1 MEPRGEGLLLRWIE
15 RRSPAEAAAIVLAL
29 VAAVAVADWVSTA
42 EIAFTLGYM
51 LPLALAAWR
60 LPRAAVVLVAV
71 ACAGAWLVVHE
82 GRREIPQST
91 PVLVVNLVMEL
102 LVFLSF
108 GLLLAAMRQRLQHE
122 RRLART
128 DSLTGMPNRR
138 AFHAEL
144 ERETERCR
152 RYRQPFSIAYLDVDQ
167 FKQVNDRLGHAAGD
181 ALLKR
186 VAMALQSSVRK
197 VDLVARLGGD
207 EFALLLPG
215 ADAIGAGVVIR
226 RLQALLA
233 EWVEREFSAS
243 CSIGCLTV
251 LRDPPGM
258 DELVAEVDRLMYR
271 QKAEARGTCRHETWP
286 KAAARENSAS
296 A

>member
-1 MEPRGEGLLLRWIE
+1 MEPRGEGWLLRWID
-15 RRSPAEAAAIVLAL
+15 RRSPAAASAIVLAL
-29 VAAVAVADWVSTA
+29 VAAVAFADWLSA
-42 EIAFTLGYM
+42 ADIAFTLGYM

-60 LPRAAVVLVAV
+60 LPRTVVVLVAI
-71 ACAGAWLVVHE
+71 ACAGSWLVVHE
-82 GRREIPQST
+82 GRRSVPQAT
-91 PVLVVNLVMEL
+91 PVLVLNLVMEL

-108 GLLLAAMRQRLQHE
+108 GLLIAAMRRRLQHE

-152 RYRQPFSIAYLDVDQ
+152 RYGQPFSIAYLDVDR

-186 VAMALQSSVRK
+186 VAMALQTSVRK

-226 RLQALLA
+226 RLQGLLA

-251 LRDPPGM
+251 LRDPPGV

-271 QKAEARGTCRHETWP
+271 QKEEARGTCRHETWP
-286 KAAARENSAS
+286 RPAAQTESAT